1 MIQEKIITLPELHIH
16 FGCMIGNLNVNLRYL
31 YFVKNTNSIIP
42 VYDLEEEADFY
53 MPSHFLIGNKGGCL
67 IKFLEKE
74 LENVWIPSVKKLL
87 IDPFLHDCVTTRT
100 EKNIIKTL
108 ASASI
113 PSTFVRITCE
123 IKAQHDYEIRKYL
136 KFNLKKN
143 NIFSSVTIKC

>member
-1 MIQEKIITLPELHIH
+1 
-16 FGCMIGNLNVNLRYL
+16 MIGNLDVDLSYL

-53 MPSHFLIGNKGGCL
+53 MPSQFLVGNKSGCL
-67 IKFLEKE
+67 IKSMEKE
-74 LENVWIPSVKKLL
+74 LENIWIPSVKKLL

-113 PSTFVRITCE
+113 PSTFIRITRE
-123 IKAQHDYEIRKYL
+123 IKAQHDYEIRKKL
-136 KFNLKKN
+136 QILFIKKL
-143 NIFSSVTIKC
+143 IFLSVTTKCLLNKTMHMLI